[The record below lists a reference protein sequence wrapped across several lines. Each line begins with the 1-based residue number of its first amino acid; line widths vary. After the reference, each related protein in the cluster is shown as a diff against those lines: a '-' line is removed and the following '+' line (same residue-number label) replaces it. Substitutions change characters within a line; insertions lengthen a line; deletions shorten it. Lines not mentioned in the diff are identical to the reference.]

1 MPSLVLAQSYGFDR
15 LLDLEIIPYILS
27 IVAIIAVAAVLITI
41 VVTRHRERMEKIRLG
56 MNPDDP
62 SPERNENTSPRS
74 EQ

>member
-1 MPSLVLAQSYGFDR
+1 MPSLFLARFDQ
-15 LLDLEIIPYILS
+15 LLDLDVLPYMIS